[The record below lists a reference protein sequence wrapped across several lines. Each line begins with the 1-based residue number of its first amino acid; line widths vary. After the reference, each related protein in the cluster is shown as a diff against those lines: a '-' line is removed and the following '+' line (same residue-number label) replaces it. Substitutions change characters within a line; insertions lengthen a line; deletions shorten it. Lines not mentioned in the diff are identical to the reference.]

1 MQKKI
6 LILAAQGFEELEL
19 LMPAALWRRAG
30 LQAII
35 ASISS
40 DLNVTGQQNITIQAD
55 ILLKDENIQE
65 FDMLF
70 IPGGKG
76 YIHISESEMA
86 MKAIDYFVSHKKFVT
101 AICAGPTVLAQAG
114 YLNGKKAVCYPAVKD
129 LLKGAVWTDQ
139 KVVYDP
145 PFLTGKGAGA
155 SAELAFTAIELLAGS
170 DLALHVKQSAI
181 FN

>member
-76 YIHISESEMA
+76 YKNISASETA
-86 MKAIDYFVSHKKFVT
+86 MKTIDYFVSHDKFIA

-155 SAELAFTAIELLAGS
+155 SAELAFTAMELLSGS
-170 DLALHVKQSAI
+170 DLVLHVKQSAI